1 MKITLEAFV
10 HLLVQV
16 VIPWLEVQRLHV
28 VVMDLQLL
36 EPLTKQL
43 QLVQVKDISIQYDI
57 FVTCSYCAQTQKL
70 IKTN

>member
-1 MKITLEAFV
+1 MKITMEAFV

-16 VIPWLEVQRLHV
+16 VILWLEVQRLHV

-43 QLVQVKDISIQYDI
+43 QLVQVKDISIQYDMFNI
-57 FVTCSYCAQTQKL
+57 LSNCAKTQ
-70 IKTN
+70 NS

>member
-16 VIPWLEVQRLHV
+16 VIPWLEVQPLHV

-36 EPLTKQL
+36 EPLIKQL
-43 QLVQVKDISIQYDI
+43 QIVQVKDISIQYNI
-57 FVTCSYCAQTQKL
+57 LTTS
-70 IKTN
+70 

>member
-16 VIPWLEVQRLHV
+16 VIPWLEVQHLHV
-28 VVMDLQLL
+28 VVMDLQVL
-36 EPLTKQL
+36 EPFTKQL

-57 FVTCSYCAQTQKL
+57 FDTFSKYA
-70 IKTN
+70 